1 MNQQELFKL
10 PEPEIKLSEIEGFK
24 DSYGRQIFERRV
36 MMALLHKNRDR
47 FKIIDAA
54 IDQAKAKGLSYVL
67 CKVSPEAKKFLDY
80 ARQVSFEY
88 NKAISFIRLKPVDQ
102 HQVLMGEFEV
112 KHQTAELIMQH
123 FLRRFPTYVIMLI
136 FGEDVYIGKTGDD
149 SNRRLYGQYE
159 IYKRKINRRQL
170 TPPTVVDEYEKYW
183 LAFYKTQF
191 IPERKNL
198 RYLKQMIPKKYWHWV
213 TELGEFGLV

>member
-1 MNQQELFKL
+1 MSQQELFKL

-54 IDQAKAKGLSYVL
+54 IDQAKEKGLSYVL

-80 ARQVSFEY
+80 ARQVSSEY
-88 NKAISFIRLKPVDQ
+88 HKAVSFIRLKPIDQ
-102 HQVLMGEFEV
+102 HQVLMGEFEIR
-112 KHQTAELIMQH
+112 HQTAELIMQH
-123 FLRRFPTYVIMLI
+123 FMRRFPTYAVMIIL
-136 FGEDVYIGKTGDD
+136 GEQVYIGK
-149 SNRRLYGQYE
+149 NKE
-159 IYKRKINRRQL
+159 IYQRKIEKRKVAL
-170 TPPTVVDEYEKYW
+170 PTVVDEYEKYW
-183 LAFYKTQF
+183 LTFYKTQF

-198 RYLKQMIPKKYWHWV
+198 RYLRQMIPKKYWNWV
-213 TELGEFGLV
+213 TELGEFGLS